1 MEFDQKDHH
10 KLQWILSVA
19 EGTSKVIVYV
29 GDKNKNKVNDR
40 YVNFKSSTHGI
51 TSFYRNSA
59 TVNTGKGIFIS
70 GGEVSTGVGSNLFF
84 FYNPINNTLQR
95 KEDMLEKKYS
105 HSLLFNEDFVYCI
118 GGYKSNT
125 CERYDC
131 KTSKWAKMSN
141 LVVEERVKPILYC
154 KNNFLYAF
162 FGYSQGSYISTIE
175 RISVKTLKAKWE
187 LVVFNNPSN
196 LSLGRIGSAI
206 IPDSENAIFILGGKI
221 HPGNTTSQILKFSFD
236 NNTISLCDYSLEENA
251 IFNESVFYKFE
262 DGDHGLFNEEMS
274 QLLKLSLD

>member
-84 FYNPINNTLQR
+84 FYWPLLLLLCLSWNIVR
-95 KEDMLEKKYS
+95 K
-105 HSLLFNEDFVYCI
+105 
-118 GGYKSNT
+118 
-125 CERYDC
+125 
-131 KTSKWAKMSN
+131 
-141 LVVEERVKPILYC
+141 P
-154 KNNFLYAF
+154 
-162 FGYSQGSYISTIE
+162 
-175 RISVKTLKAKWE
+175 
-187 LVVFNNPSN
+187 
-196 LSLGRIGSAI
+196 
-206 IPDSENAIFILGGKI
+206 
-221 HPGNTTSQILKFSFD
+221 
-236 NNTISLCDYSLEENA
+236 
-251 IFNESVFYKFE
+251 
-262 DGDHGLFNEEMS
+262 
-274 QLLKLSLD
+274 